1 MKLLSILLSL
11 MMFFTMTINT
21 YAKEPETANL
31 KNDITEYV
39 TRARDIFGISMD
51 YDKVDSNFDDNT
63 VSIYWQNKDYYGR
76 NESVMFDKKLN
87 VLSYYKDLEYKKFVR
102 TIVSREDAKK
112 TADELVKKMY
122 PNNDVR
128 FESIENRGTDY
139 LLIYRLY
146 FDNVRAFRAT
156 ASVSMN
162 RETGEVNNV
171 NTTNEMQLFLRSK
184 VKVDADDV
192 KGEGEAFEAM
202 KKEYPPRLDLLDIKS
217 EKMIP
222 YYTWNDDLILDAKS
236 FEKVYYESHYDFYGN
251 DAAKTEEAKSSQMS
265 DVEIAENE
273 KIQNLKSKEAALA
286 KALEIFSNVKKDY
299 LKNTSLTKQYNS
311 EKYNYNF
318 SFRNEKAKNYYTI
331 ITVTADELIPIHY
344 YFSDDNGDEKYDGH
358 DMDEQIAKVTKYLPF
373 FDEYEEVKPKF
384 ERQDKNEYNRYKSF
398 IRKFGEYYIPSDTIN
413 FVVGSKGLIGFDA
426 NRNFDDIE
434 YEQKEIS
441 SDEAY
446 GNLNRKFGTRLYVLP
461 IIDQDLNTLKETRL
475 VYAVD
480 AMNYNIKVR
489 ATDGKIGY
497 NETKYLFEPSGDNDD
512 DWVKDTVISGFG
524 VTDSKSYED
533 LITNRDLMYNL
544 AFLEGYNSLEEE
556 RLEFLLKDFEKYDVF
571 TKDNLDD
578 NVTLETI
585 AKVLVLNK
593 LNLVPRDIKTNVFQ
607 DGMNP
612 YSALLIMLSGDF
624 KNEDFTGDATV
635 YDMLKMISS
644 IIFD

>member
-202 KKEYPPRLDLLDIKS
+202 KKEFPPRLDLLDMNS
-217 EKMIP
+217 GKMIP
-222 YYTWNDDLILDAKS
+222 YYTWNDALILDAKS
-236 FEKVYYESHYDFYGN
+236 FEKVYYESHFDFYAN
-251 DAAKTEEAKSSQMS
+251 DEAKTEEARSQMS

-273 KIQNLKSKEAALA
+273 KIQNLKSKEEALA
-286 KALEIFSNVKKDY
+286 KALEIFSNVKKPY

-318 SFRNEKAKNYYTI
+318 SFNDEKAKNYYTI
-331 ITVTADELIPIHY
+331 ITITADELIPTHY
-344 YFSDDNGDEKYDGH
+344 YFSDDNRDEKYDGH
-358 DMDEQIAKVTKYLPF
+358 DMDDQIAKVTKYLPF
-373 FDEYEEVKPKF
+373 FDEYEEVKPRF
-384 ERQDKNEYNRYKSF
+384 EQHDKNEYNKSKSF
-398 IRKFGEYYIPSDTIN
+398 MRKFGEYYIPSDTIS

-426 NRNFDDIE
+426 NRIFDDIE
-434 YEQKEIS
+434 YEKKEILPN
-441 SDEAY
+441 EAY
-446 GNLNRKFGTRLYVLP
+446 SNLNKKFGTRLYVLP

-512 DWVKDTVISGFG
+512 AWVKDTVISGFG
-524 VTDSKSYED
+524 VIDSKSYED
-533 LITNRDLMYNL
+533 LTTNRDLMYNL

-556 RLEFLLKDFEKYDVF
+556 RLEFLLKDIEKYDVF

-593 LNLVPRDIKTNVFQ
+593 LNLVPKDIKTNVFR
-607 DGMNP
+607 DEMNP
-612 YSALLIMLSGDF
+612 YSALFIMLSGDF
-624 KNEDFTGDATV
+624 KKEDFTRDATV